1 MHALSC
7 AFVAL
12 SLAVQAPARQPQWLA
27 DLLKIQQE
35 MDQAPLG
42 SLDARVERAW
52 RAALEA
58 PQYPEFQAAA
68 QIVSGFYQSQGY
80 DLKAEQVL
88 RQALAAVPETGA
100 ETRWNLEAQL
110 AGLFESS
117 QQLVKALAIRK
128 EAGSYELSALANLY
142 ERMGEFEKAEA
153 AWQRVAAQRASET
166 AAAAQ
171 RAEPR
176 QGSRTILVR
185 FGPPSG
191 GQNELA
197 GFYARRGRFAEA
209 EQIYK
214 KALADA
220 DQSGSPYEWNAA
232 ADAYAGFLTGQR
244 RYGEAVDLISQ
255 SIKRMEQSSEPEAA
269 QILLYKR
276 QNLASVL
283 QQAGRADDALAA
295 QQLAVEA
302 AQARS
307 PAEYTQALG
316 LLAQMLI
323 SQNRL
328 DEAEKTVARMREA
341 GASDTSNAKFH
352 ESMAVQILARI
363 RDMQKKPEEARRLR
377 ASAGAPDVGSADRP
391 AIYELAGSAQQAAL
405 EGNIDAA
412 IASAEAALGLA
423 AERVETNPQEVA
435 GLASLARALMIRQ
448 RKAEAQR
455 IAVQMLRIFD
465 GAPDHPRVAEAL
477 GSLTSLMAELEM
489 PAEAERIIERQ
500 ERILVSAKGAG
511 SPALNAIG
519 YGRIALMQR
528 ERNWTGV
535 IDERKRMLARTEK
548 ATGSK
553 SRESLYALRE
563 LAFAYPASACSTPG
577 AWPEE
582 ERLLLTLLE
591 RTMNLSGPS
600 SVERAQLLEH
610 MANRASQNREFEKA
624 LSWIG
629 QAIEVART
637 LPDAATYLPGIV
649 QNRAR
654 IVQAK
659 DGPAPGTGEQWFQ
672 KDCSQQ
678 TGGAQLGSRPVGEVL
693 VGPPAVIRSKTA
705 TAPAGAPAQAPPI
718 KK

>member
-1 MHALSC
+1 MY
-7 AFVAL
+7 
-12 SLAVQAPARQPQWLA
+12 
-27 DLLKIQQE
+27 
-35 MDQAPLG
+35 QAPLG

-58 PQYPEFQAAA
+58 PRNPEFQVAA
-68 QIVSGFYQSQGY
+68 QIASGFYQAQGY

-88 RQALAAVPETGA
+88 RQALAAVPETDVQ
-100 ETRWNLEAQL
+100 TRRNLKAQL
-110 AGLFESS
+110 AGLFESA
-117 QQLVKALAIRK
+117 QQLVKALAIR
-128 EAGSYELSALANLY
+128 EEGGSDELIALANLY

-153 AWQRVAAQRASET
+153 AWQRVVAQRAAQT

-171 RAEPR
+171 PR
-176 QGSRTILVR
+176 LGSRAILVR
-185 FGPPSG
+185 FGPAGS

-214 KALADA
+214 KSLADA
-220 DQSGSPYEWNAA
+220 EQSGLPYEWNAA

-244 RYGEAVDLISQ
+244 RYDEAVDLIRQ
-255 SIKRMEQSSEPEAA
+255 SITRMEQSSEAAAA
-269 QILLYKR
+269 QTVFYKR
-276 QNLASVL
+276 QNLAGVL
-283 QQAGRADDALAA
+283 QQAGRAGDALAA
-295 QQLAVEA
+295 QQQAVEA

-316 LLAQMLI
+316 SLAQMLI

-328 DEAEKTVARMREA
+328 EEAEKTVARMREA
-341 GASDTSNAKFH
+341 GAGDTSNAKFH

-363 RDMQKKPEEARRLR
+363 RDMQKKPEEARQLR
-377 ASAGAPDVGSADRP
+377 ASAGANDVGGANRA
-391 AIYELAGSAQQAAL
+391 AIYELASSGQQAAL
-405 EGNIDAA
+405 QGNIDAA

-435 GLASLARALMIRQ
+435 GLASLARALMLGQ

-455 IAVQMLRIFD
+455 IAVEMLRIFD

-477 GSLTSLMAELEM
+477 GSLTLLMAELEM

-500 ERILVSAKGAG
+500 EKILVSAKGDG

-528 ERNWTGV
+528 EPNWTGV

-563 LAFAYPASACSTPG
+563 LAFAYPASAYSMPG

-582 ERLLLTLLE
+582 ERLLSTLLE
-591 RTMNLSGPS
+591 RTVNLSGPS

-624 LSWIG
+624 LSWID

-637 LPDAATYLPGIV
+637 LPDAATLLPGIV

-672 KDCSQQ
+672 QDCSQQ
-678 TGGAQLGSRPVGEVL
+678 TGGAQLGSRPVGGVL
-693 VGPPAVIRSKTA
+693 VGPPGVIRSKTA
-705 TAPAGAPAQAPPI
+705 TAPAGAPAQAQPPI